1 MDCFTSKD
9 NIYQDPQDCNQYTI
23 EFERKKKEHKIID
36 VKKII
41 ESISP
46 DIASDVSVII
56 EVFSQETFE
65 LNPCQKKEVATG
77 LLLKTFIPISHS
89 IFFEGYINNLGIKT
103 NNKCVVP
110 IFENELK
117 ISIAN
122 FSPKICEIPLNMPL
136 GKLIIKQNL

>member
-1 MDCFTSKD
+1 MDCFTSKE
-9 NIYQDPQDCNQYTI
+9 NIYQEPQDCNYYTV

-36 VKKII
+36 IKRII
-41 ESISP
+41 EALSP
-46 DIASDVSVII
+46 DIASDTSVVI
-56 EVFSQETFE
+56 EVFSQESFE

-103 NNKCVVP
+103 NNKCVIP

-117 ISIAN
+117 ITIAN
-122 FSPKICEIPLNMPL
+122 FSPKICEIPINMPL
-136 GKLIIKQNL
+136 GKLIIKQNS